1 MSIIPDY
8 NITGQ
13 QVTPQEILDVIPE
26 QERSDN
32 AIQASEERY
41 LQGLEQNA
49 QDRIRNTEKTWSQIA
64 DLSNTFGNILKERQ
78 EKFRAD
84 REAQIKLDI
93 LTRGV
98 SPELEA
104 RFRGERDK
112 LFEDDLA
119 TQEFASKYEEET
131 GDSITAQEFRNMA
144 GWEKYMV
151 AEQYA
156 LQKAKDYDQYVY
168 QAYETTKI
176 DVVRDG
182 QSVSVGHLDNLSPA
196 EQAALDTKIKFEYA
210 KQFAG
215 LNEALVATVVK
226 PEIDKFDAARRKKQ
240 AVEREAN
247 YQAQVKSSDTNMIRM
262 GFVTANPEDGHQ
274 LAHDWAARYAAR
286 NRTTISAGR
295 LAFKENLIDL
305 VKQDQITYS
314 EALSIVNHEITAR
327 DGSTKTMGSWK
338 EWAGLNGELA
348 SAASAGVQARED
360 KRQADVIADVELIRS
375 NPNATNEQKAIMMD
389 VYRQKYDG
397 YVPNEIADALR
408 GHMEDWQAEDMIEKS
423 VRYQGGVYDF
433 EAKNLSTEMYNKHK
447 DKILSSGAMVP
458 GSSDHKLAAQYLRG
472 YTNRGTEESFGETD
486 TKSPEWLTLYGN
498 LENAFN
504 QAYEQATVRDGKIIG
519 RPEDGMKA
527 GLAAVE
533 TIINN
538 PSEVIRLQNFNTD
551 VSDGSYSRL
560 IQNGM
565 TQSSNGNW
573 KKKKVSATQASQK
586 ELIAW
591 GQTPLKQSSDIPDY
605 YKDLAMRMGVNPVD
619 LANSQLKYV
628 SGEEVKQEEKKEEHS
643 KEVETLVYK
652 YPTRSRITRAR
663 ILDELNKM
671 AKKHGEKIDPYL
683 ETKPNFGINPN
694 VIQYKR
700 ELPRDPLLRQ
710 QVIKARKE
718 AERERGSVKT
728 SIFNKKAL
736 VRQDQ

>member
-1 MSIIPDY
+1 MIPNY
-8 NITGQ
+8 QITGQ
-13 QVTPQEILDVIPE
+13 SVTPQEILDVVPE
-26 QERSDN
+26 QEASDR

-41 LQGLEQNA
+41 LQQLEKNSA
-49 QDRIRNTEKTWSQIA
+49 DRVRNTEKMYEGLATLSSKVGDIITQRQIKHR
-64 DLSNTFGNILKERQ
+64 T
-78 EKFRAD
+78 D
-84 REAQIKLDI
+84 REAQIKLDV

-98 SPELEA
+98 SPEVEA
-104 RFRGERDK
+104 QFRGDRDK
-112 LFEDDLA
+112 LFDDDIA
-119 TQEFASKYEEET
+119 TQEFASKYEEDT
-131 GDSITAQEFRNMA
+131 GDSITAQEFRKMA

-156 LQKAKDYDQYVY
+156 LEKAKGYDQYVY
-168 QAYETTKI
+168 EAYENTKI

-182 QSVSVGHLDNLSPA
+182 QEVSVGHLDDLSPA

-215 LNEALVATVVK
+215 LNDTLVATVVK
-226 PEIDKFDAARRKKQ
+226 PEMDKFDDARRKKQ

-247 YQAQVKSSDTNMIRM
+247 YQAQVKASDSRMIQV

-295 LAFKENLIDL
+295 IAFKENLIDL
-305 VKQDQITYS
+305 VKQDQITYG

-338 EWAGLNGELA
+338 EWAGLDGELA
-348 SAASAGVQARED
+348 GAASAGVQARED
-360 KRQADVIADVELIRS
+360 KRQAEVVADVELIRS
-375 NPNATNEQKAIMMD
+375 NPNATNDEKAIMMD
-389 VYRQKYDG
+389 VYREKYDG

-423 VRYQGGVYDF
+423 MRYQGGVYDF

-498 LENAFN
+498 LEETFNNA
-504 QAYEQATVRDGKIIG
+504 YTQATVRDGKIIG
-519 RPEDGMKA
+519 RPEDGFKA
-527 GLAAVE
+527 GIAAVE
-533 TIINN
+533 AVLDN
-538 PSEVIRLQNFNTD
+538 PTEVLRMQTFDTKT
-551 VSDGSYSRL
+551 SDGSYSKL

-565 TQSSNGNW
+565 TQSGGGNW
-573 KKKKVSATQASQK
+573 KKKKVSATQATQK

-605 YKDLAMRMGVNPVD
+605 YKDLAMRMGVNPID
-619 LANSQLKYV
+619 LANSQLQYV

-643 KEVETLVYK
+643 KEVQELVYK

-663 ILDELNKM
+663 VLDAIQKANDNRNKM
-671 AKKHGEKIDPYL
+671 IEEYMEVH
-683 ETKPNFGINPN
+683 NSMVFNPN
-694 VIQYKR
+694 AVTYKKP
-700 ELPRDPLLRQ
+700 LPNNDPLLREQ
-710 QVIKARKE
+710 IIKARKE
-718 AERERGSVKT
+718 RENSKT
-728 SIFNKKAL
+728 SIFNKSIL
-736 VRQDQ
+736 VRKDL

>member
-1 MSIIPDY
+1 MIPQY

-13 QVTPQEILDVIPE
+13 SVNPEEIVDIIPE
-26 QERSDN
+26 QEKSDRQ
-32 AIQASEERY
+32 IQQNEERY
-41 LQGLEQNA
+41 FQQLQQVGEDKLKNDAKMFNQL
-49 QDRIRNTEKTWSQIA
+49 A
-64 DLSNTFGNILKERQ
+64 DLSSTFGDILKKKQ
-78 EKFRAD
+78 EKYRAD
-84 REAQIKLDI
+84 REAEISLDI
-93 LTRGV
+93 LTNGI

-104 RFRGERDK
+104 QFRGDK
-112 LFEDDLA
+112 EILFEDDLA
-119 TQEFASKYEEET
+119 LQEFASKIET
-131 GDSITAQEFRNMA
+131 TDSITAQEFRKMS
-144 GWEKYMV
+144 GWERYMV

-156 LQKAKDYDQYVY
+156 MQKAKDYDQYVY
-168 QAYETTKI
+168 DAYETTKI
-176 DVVRDG
+176 DVIRDG
-182 QSVSVGHLDNLSPA
+182 QPATVGHYDNLSLQ

-210 KQFAG
+210 KQFSG
-215 LNEALVATVVK
+215 LNPAMVATVVK
-226 PEIDKFDAARRKKQ
+226 PEIDKFDEARRKKQ

-247 YQAQVKSSDTNMIRM
+247 YQTEVAASDSKMIQS

-286 NRTTISAGR
+286 NRTTIGAGR
-295 LAFKENLIDL
+295 RAFAENLVSL
-305 VKQDQITYS
+305 VEQDIITYPQ
-314 EALSIVNHEITAR
+314 AMSIVNHEITAR

-338 EWAGLNGELA
+338 EWSGLTSELA
-348 SAASAGVQARED
+348 AANEKGVTARD
-360 KRQADVIADVELIRS
+360 NKREADILADVEMIKS
-375 NPNATNEQKAIMMD
+375 KPTTNEEKAIMMD

-472 YTNRGTEESFGETD
+472 FTNRGTEESFGETD

-504 QAYEQATVRDGKIIG
+504 EAYTQATVRDGQIIG
-519 RPEDGMKA
+519 RPEDGFKA
-527 GLAAVE
+527 GIAAVE

-538 PSEVIRLQNFNTD
+538 PTEVLRLQNFDTE
-551 VSDGSYSRL
+551 VGDGSYSRL

-565 TQSSNGNW
+565 TQSASGNW
-573 KKKKVSATQASQK
+573 KKKKVSATQATQK

-591 GQTPLKQSSDIPDY
+591 GQTPLKQSSDIPAY

-619 LANSQLKYV
+619 LANSQLQYV
-628 SGEEVKQEEKKEEHS
+628 TGEEVKQEEKKVEHT
-643 KEVETLVYK
+643 KEVEELVYK

-663 ILDELNKM
+663 ILEELHNM
-671 AKKHGEKIDPYL
+671 AKGQEADIESYL
-683 ETKPNFGINPN
+683 ETKANNGINPN
-694 VIQYKR
+694 AITYKR

-718 AERERGSVKT
+718 RENSKT
-728 SIFNKKAL
+728 SIFNKSIL
-736 VRQDQ
+736 VRKDQ